1 MGRGL
6 DRRAF
11 LTGAGALAAG
21 AAVGLGAATPAAAAP
36 LRTRGAPA
44 ARGALARGGL
54 LAPGSVLAPA
64 GVLGTQDWMAPLADS
79 TALQR
84 MTIPGTHDSGAR
96 QGGLYVACQNTS
108 IAEQLDSGIRFLDV
122 RCRVTGGSF
131 AIHHGSFYQ
140 NLMFGDVLSACWN
153 FLAAHPSE
161 TVLMRLKQEYSEES
175 DAAFRAV
182 FDDYLD
188 HRGWRPLFRIADT
201 LPTLGQARGKVVLLA
216 DNGGLPGLR
225 YGDGGVFDIQDDYM
239 AEPFAKRG
247 KIENHFRRALQQ
259 PGKLFVNYTSTSAYM
274 PPRWNSD
281 RLNPQ
286 VHAFVDGPEP
296 AGRTG
301 LGIVPMD
308 FPNTRSGLVASLI
321 RHN

>member
-1 MGRGL
+1 MAL

-11 LTGAGALAAG
+11 LIGAAAVGAGAAA
-21 AAVGLGAATPAAAAP
+21 GLGAAAPATAA
-36 LRTRGAPA
+36 TRGT
-44 ARGALARGGL
+44 ARSAVAGTAR
-54 LAPGSVLAPA
+54 
-64 GVLGTQDWMAPLADS
+64 VLGTQDWMAGLGDS

-84 MTIPGTHDSGAR
+84 MTVPGTHDSGAR

-131 AIHHGSFYQ
+131 AIHHGAYYQ
-140 NLMFGDVLSACWN
+140 NLMFGDVLVACWN

-161 TVLMRLKQEYSEES
+161 TVLMRLKQEYSGES
-175 DAAFRAV
+175 DATFRAV
-182 FDDYLD
+182 FDDYLNN
-188 HRGWRPLFRIADT
+188 RGWRPLFRIADT

-225 YGDGGVFDIQDDYM
+225 YGDGNVFDIQDDWN

-247 KIENHFRRALQQ
+247 KIENHFRRAVQQ

-286 VHAFVDGPEP
+286 VHAFVDGGEL

-308 FPNTRSGLVASLI
+308 FPGTRSGLVASLI

>member
-1 MGRGL
+1 MGVAL
-6 DRRAF
+6 DRRTF
-11 LTGAGALAAG
+11 LTGAGALAAV
-21 AAVGLGAATPAAAAP
+21 AAAGLGTAAP
-36 LRTRGAPA
+36 AS
-44 ARGALARGGL
+44 ARA
-54 LAPGSVLAPA
+54 
-64 GVLGTQDWMAPLADS
+64 LGTSDWMAALADS
-79 TALQR
+79 TPLQR

-96 QGGLYVACQNTS
+96 KGGLYVACQNTS
-108 IAEQLDSGIRFLDV
+108 IAQQLDAGIRFLDV

-131 AIHHGSFYQ
+131 AIHHGSFFQ
-140 NLMFGDVLSACWN
+140 DLMFGDVLVACWN

-161 TVLMRLKQEYSEES
+161 TVLMRVKQEYSGDS
-175 DAAFRAV
+175 DATFRAI

-188 HRGWRPLFRIADT
+188 NRGWRSLFRISDA
-201 LPTLGQARGKVVLLA
+201 LPTSLGAARGKVVLLA

-225 YGDGGVFDIQDDYM
+225 YADGNVFDVQDEWN

-247 KIENHFRRALQQ
+247 KIENHFRRAVQQ
-259 PGKLFVNYTSTSAYM
+259 PGKLFVNYVSTAAYM

-286 VHAFVDGPEP
+286 VHGFVDGGEL

-308 FPNTRSGLVASLI
+308 FPNTRSGLVESLI

>member
-1 MGRGL
+1 MGVAL
-6 DRRAF
+6 DRRTF
-11 LTGAGALAAG
+11 LTGAGALAAA
-21 AAVGLGAATPAAAAP
+21 AAVGFGTAAP
-36 LRTRGAPA
+36 AS
-44 ARGALARGGL
+44 ARA
-54 LAPGSVLAPA
+54 
-64 GVLGTQDWMAPLADS
+64 LGTQDWMAGLADS
-79 TALQR
+79 TPLQR

-96 QGGLYVACQNTS
+96 KGGLYVACQNTS
-108 IAEQLDSGIRFLDV
+108 IAQQLDAGIRFLDV

-131 AIHHGSFYQ
+131 AIHHGSFFQ
-140 NLMFGDVLSACWN
+140 DLMFGDVLVACWN

-161 TVLMRLKQEYSEES
+161 TVLMRVKQEYSGDS
-175 DAAFRAV
+175 DATFRAI

-188 HRGWRPLFRIADT
+188 NRGWRPLFRIADA
-201 LPTLGQARGKVVLLA
+201 LPASLGAARGKVVLLA

-225 YGDGGVFDIQDDYM
+225 YADGNVFDVQDDWN

-247 KIENHFRRALQQ
+247 KIENHFRRAVQQ
-259 PGKLFVNYTSTSAYM
+259 PGKLFVNYVSTSAYM

-286 VHAFVDGPEP
+286 VHAFVDGGEL

-301 LGIVPMD
+301 LGIVPLD
-308 FPNTRSGLVASLI
+308 FPNTRSGLVESLI

>member
-1 MGRGL
+1 MAL
-6 DRRAF
+6 HRRAF
-11 LTGAGALAAG
+11 LTGATAVG
-21 AAVGLGAATPAAAAP
+21 AAALTGLGTAAP
-36 LRTRGAPA
+36 ASART
-44 ARGALARGGL
+44 L
-54 LAPGSVLAPA
+54 GS
-64 GVLGTQDWMAPLADS
+64 QDWMAGLADS
-79 TALQR
+79 TPLQR
-84 MTIPGTHDSGAR
+84 MTIPGTHDSGATK
-96 QGGLYVACQNTS
+96 GGLYVACQNTS
-108 IAEQLDSGIRFLDV
+108 IAQQLDSGIRFLDV

-131 AIHHGSFYQ
+131 AIHHAAFFQ
-140 NLMFGDVLSACWN
+140 DLMFGDVLVACWN

-161 TVLMRLKQEYSEES
+161 TVLMRVKQEYSEES
-175 DAAFRAV
+175 DATFRAV

-201 LPTLGQARGKVVLLA
+201 LPASLGQARGKVVLLA

-225 YGDGGVFDIQDDYM
+225 YADGNVFDVQDDYNT
-239 AEPFAKRG
+239 EPFAKRG
-247 KIENHFRRALQQ
+247 RIENQFRKAVQQ
-259 PGKLFVNYTSTSAYM
+259 PGKLFVNYVSTAAYM

-286 VHAFVDGPEP
+286 VHSFVDGGEL

-308 FPNTRSGLVASLI
+308 FPNTRSGLVESLI

>member
-1 MGRGL
+1 MAL

-11 LTGAGALAAG
+11 LIGATAAG
-21 AAVGLGAATPAAAAP
+21 TAAALGAA
-36 LRTRGAPA
+36 
-44 ARGALARGGL
+44 
-54 LAPGSVLAPA
+54 SA
-64 GVLGTQDWMAPLADS
+64 GTASAKALGTQDWMAGLADS
-79 TALQR
+79 TPLQR
-84 MTIPGTHDSGAR
+84 MTIPGTHDSGATK
-96 QGGLYVACQNTS
+96 GGLYVACQNTS
-108 IAEQLDSGIRFLDV
+108 IAQQLDSGIRFLDV

-131 AIHHGSFYQ
+131 AIHHAAFFQ
-140 NLMFGDVLSACWN
+140 DLMFGDVLVACGN

-161 TVLMRLKQEYSEES
+161 TVLMRVKQEYSEES
-175 DAAFRAV
+175 DATFRAV

-188 HRGWRPLFRIADT
+188 HRGWRPLFRIADA
-201 LPTLGQARGKVVLLA
+201 LPTSLGQARGKVVLLA

-225 YGDGGVFDIQDDYM
+225 YADGNVFDVQDDYNT
-239 AEPFAKRG
+239 EPFAKRG
-247 KIENHFRRALQQ
+247 RIENQFRKAVQQ
-259 PGKLFVNYTSTSAYM
+259 PGKLFVNYVSTAAYM

-286 VHAFVDGPEP
+286 VHAFVDGSEL